1 MTAMKHRVLYI
12 SNEDRSI
19 GGSSLSL
26 KAMLEALGDAV
37 EPLILFREEG
47 TACAFFRDAGYKCIV
62 IPFNRG
68 TFNHS
73 GLARIVRFVPHA
85 VCDAFIR
92 ARCVRRVCSEAG
104 GFDLV
109 HSNSGTVD
117 IGLSIAR
124 RARVPHIW
132 HIREYLDLGLGQ
144 RPFPGWKSWK
154 RKLRS
159 SGLVIAIS
167 PGLLAHLNPGPN
179 GVCLP
184 DAVCHSGDA
193 VLVWKKKPCVLFVAG
208 TVSSP
213 KRPDEAVR
221 IFAGAGLD
229 GYCLKIVGNT
239 PPDMKEKLTR
249 LAEECGAGDS
259 LVFIP
264 FSANVPDMLS
274 EASALLVC
282 TEYEGMGRVAIEAMF
297 HGCPVVARGSGGS
310 LDVLEGGTL
319 GHLYTSIEEASEMLA
334 EVCRFLPEEQLK
346 KAREAAIR
354 HYSIENYGKEILEL
368 YHRLI

>member
-1 MTAMKHRVLYI
+1 MKPRVLYI
-12 SNEDRSI
+12 SNEDRSL

-26 KAMLEALGDAV
+26 RAMLEALKGEV
-37 EPLILFREEG
+37 EPVILFRQEG
-47 TACAFFRDAGYKCIV
+47 IACDYFKDLGYSCLV
-62 IPFNRG
+62 VPFNRG
-68 TFNHS
+68 TFNHK
-73 GLARIVRFVPHA
+73 GLGLILRFIPHTISNFF
-85 VCDAFIR
+85 VQR
-92 ARCVRRVCSEAG
+92 RCVKSVLSKVQG
-104 GFDLV
+104 LSLV

-117 IGLSIAR
+117 IGLAIAR
-124 RARVPHIW
+124 KASIPHIW
-132 HIREYLDLGLGQ
+132 HIREYLDLGLHQ
-144 RPFPGWKSWK
+144 KPFPGWKSWK
-154 RKLRS
+154 KKLDQS
-159 SGLVIAIS
+159 DTVIAIS